1 MGKGVG
7 IIKIWIA
14 IIKKGMV
21 LLEIS
26 YIPKK
31 LIALVFKML
40 FSRVSL
46 KLIFVSRE
54 IYNK

>member
-1 MGKGVG
+1 
-7 IIKIWIA
+7 
-14 IIKKGMV
+14 MV

-31 LIALVFKML
+31 LIALIFKTL

-46 KLIFVSRE
+46 KLICVSRE